1 MSVLLLLLSE
11 NSQSAGEETNS
22 AIVKTKQNK
31 TKQIGFMKTFLT
43 KTRTIPARRVFRNER
58 LLLYTFV
65 ILKAKNVLTEWSCA
79 GRLPGSTDTKVE
91 FWNFLSEDAHKF
103 KRKYELFLFDFFIAC
118 NFMFFFCTDP
128 CVSRDLMS
136 K

>member
-1 MSVLLLLLSE
+1 MSVLLLLSE

-43 KTRTIPARRVFRNER
+43 KTRTIPARCVFRNER

-65 ILKAKNVLTEWSCA
+65 IVKTKNVLTEWSCA
-79 GRLPGSTDTKVE
+79 GR
-91 FWNFLSEDAHKF
+91 
-103 KRKYELFLFDFFIAC
+103 
-118 NFMFFFCTDP
+118 
-128 CVSRDLMS
+128 
-136 K
+136 